1 MAPTDSSLA
10 AACNSRPKGNP
21 AALARVAISTGVATA
36 VVPYYETPRSLA
48 RPPLSGT
55 SGPTVLV
62 RTGGSLLVAGDF
74 FDYGVTARNR
84 LAAYDLATGAL
95 SFRVRSR
102 PRCAGQPVKAAADNT
117 AVFVGGEFTS
127 IAGEGHNR
135 LAKLSIST
143 GGTCRAYP
151 DANSY
156 VKDMAVRPDGAAVYV
171 GGNSARSTAFRRPG
185 LLRSTPTPGRY
196 GRISPCR

>member
-1 MAPTDSSLA
+1 M
-10 AACNSRPKGNP
+10 
-21 AALARVAISTGVATA
+21 
-36 VVPYYETPRSLA
+36 VPYYETPRSLA

-74 FDYGVTARNR
+74 FDYGVTTRNR

-95 SFRVRSR
+95 SFEFDPGPDALVNS
-102 PRCAGQPVKAAADNT
+102 VKAAADNT

-135 LAKLSIST
+135 LGSWRHQHRR
-143 GGTCRAYP
+143 RAGLHP

-156 VKDMAVRPDGAAVYV
+156 VKDMAASGRRRGLRR
-171 GGNSARSTAFRRPG
+171 GKLGTRSTAFRRPG
-185 LLRSTPTPGRY
+185 LLRSTPTPRY